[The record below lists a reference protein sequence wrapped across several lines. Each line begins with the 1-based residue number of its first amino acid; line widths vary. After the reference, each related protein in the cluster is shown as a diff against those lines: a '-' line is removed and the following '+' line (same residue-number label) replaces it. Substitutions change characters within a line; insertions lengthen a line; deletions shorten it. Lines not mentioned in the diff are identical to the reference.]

1 VSQPPNIILIITD
14 QQRFD
19 TIAAL
24 GASYART
31 PHLDRLA
38 REGIAFTGCFVAG
51 ASCAPSRASLFSGCY
66 PHTAGVMRNADPWR
80 ACWVE
85 DLARAGYHCV
95 NVGKMHTYPFEA
107 PMGFH
112 ERYVVENKDRYLEG
126 RYFFDRWD
134 VAFQA
139 NGLDRP
145 GRVQYRKLPDYA
157 ERLGAISWDLSG
169 APEHLHSDVYVGG
182 LARWWVERKPRTQ
195 PLFLQV
201 GFPGPH
207 PPYDPPPAYVEP
219 FRGAEFPLPA
229 PTAAEIDALPAPLRA
244 MRAHNTEVD
253 HDSILWS
260 LEPTKA
266 QLQRLW
272 AHYQGNVSLID
283 AQVGALLGAL
293 EEGGYL
299 EDAVVV
305 FTSDHGDCLGDHGQI
320 QKWTMHDCITR
331 VPFIVWS
338 PNRFGGGRV
347 EDGLWQ
353 QMDLAPALLEL
364 AGVPVPESWEAVSM
378 LPALRGDAGPS
389 GREHVF
395 CEQAGD
401 NILAGTELMTMVRSR
416 EWKLVHFLGIE
427 EGELYH
433 LPSDPGERTNLW
445 SSGRTEHR
453 TQKGRL
459 LETVLEWRLRGGL
472 RAPRRAQVLS

>member
-1 VSQPPNIILIITD
+1 LIITD

-24 GASYART
+24 GATYART

-38 REGIAFTGCFVAG
+38 REGIAFTSCFVAG

-139 NGLDRP
+139 NGLERP
-145 GRVQYRKLPDYA
+145 GRVQYRRLPDYA

-182 LARWWVERKPRTQ
+182 LARWWVERKPLTQ

-219 FRGAEFPLPA
+219 FLGAEFPLPA

-253 HDSILWS
+253 HDSIYWS

-283 AQVGALLGAL
+283 AQVGALIGAL

-299 EDAVVV
+299 ENAVVV

-338 PNRFGGGRV
+338 PNRFGGGRT
-347 EDGLWQ
+347 EGGLWQ

-378 LPALRGDAGPS
+378 LPALRGDGGQT

-401 NILAGTELMTMVRSR
+401 NILSGTELMTMVRSR
-416 EWKLVHFLGIE
+416 EWKLVHFLGID

-445 SSGRTEHR
+445 SSARAEHR
-453 TQKGRL
+453 TQKGQL

-472 RAPRRAQVLS
+472 RAPRRTQVLS